1 MSNKSDRANEFINNA
16 NSIINPYTTFIGSV
30 EDNSSVEQ
38 KDDNTP
44 VKMPKNDVKKDN
56 KSVITI
62 DNYKYKDKNKYI
74 SKNING
80 KKTKIIDN
88 DKGKY
93 SKDDNYTITFKID
106 ADIEDYLKNISYI
119 SFIETQTK
127 GIDATEYVNK
137 LIREDMLKTLNIDAS
152 EKDPNKWIDAYNKY
166 KSKKG
171 L

>member
-1 MSNKSDRANEFINNA
+1 MSNKVDYKQIANNNITGVMDSFIISEVKASD
-16 NSIINPYTTFIGSV
+16 
-30 EDNSSVEQ
+30 
-38 KDDNTP
+38 
-44 VKMPKNDVKKDN
+44 DVKKPLKTPKKEVSES
-56 KSVITI
+56 KSNITI

-74 SKNING
+74 SKSING

-93 SKDDNYTITFKID
+93 LKDENYTITFKID
-106 ADIEDYLKNISYI
+106 ADIEDFLKNISYI

-127 GIDATEYVNK
+127 GIDATEYVNN
-137 LIREDMLKTLNIDAS
+137 LIRQDMLKILKVDAS